1 MMVKNFNNLLK
12 IILVFLLIL
21 TFTACESTNSDQTIS
36 DQLGLEETTNT
47 FNQDSKDTFQSVT
60 EDSNQSTE
68 QKTSEQETSQRKEEA
83 IVSRVV
89 DGDTIVV
96 ILNGRE
102 EKVRLIGIDTP
113 ERGRPYFNEAKQKTA
128 ELVLGKKV
136 KMEKDVSERDRYGRL
151 LRYVYVGNIFVN
163 AELVKQG
170 YAMAYTHPPDVKY
183 SDLFVKLQQEARNAG
198 RGLWQ
203 TASDSGNSEVQNT
216 GSSEVY
222 VASKNS
228 DVFHYPDCNWAK
240 RISPNNLIKFNSR
253 EAALN
258 SGRRP
263 CKVCNP

>member
-1 MMVKNFNNLLK
+1 MKKKKFTNLLK
-12 IILVFLLIL
+12 ILLVFLLL
-21 TFTACESTNSDQTIS
+21 LNFTACESSTSNQTIS
-36 DQLGLEETTNT
+36 KQLDSEKSTKTL
-47 FNQDSKDTFQSVT
+47 NQDSKDTFQPGN

-68 QKTSEQETSQRKEEA
+68 QETSQQKEEA

-136 KMEKDVSERDRYGRL
+136 RMEKDVSERDRYGRL

-170 YAMAYTHPPDVKY
+170 YAMAYTYPPDVKY
-183 SDLFVKLQQEARNAG
+183 SELFVRLQQEARSAG

-203 TASDSGNSEVQNT
+203 TTSDSGNSKVQNT